1 MFKELRSCSSHLHK
15 KKDEYTKKKKKKTVP
30 FLGPSS
36 ALSSQVNLYLQTKQT
51 KAPRK
56 SQPRSAYLQHKSLGH
71 YKIYS
76 KN

>member
-1 MFKELRSCSSHLHK
+1 M
-15 KKDEYTKKKKKKTVP
+15 KKKKKTVP

-56 SQPRSAYLQHKSLGH
+56 SQPRFVYLQHKSLGH
-71 YKIYS
+71 YKTYS